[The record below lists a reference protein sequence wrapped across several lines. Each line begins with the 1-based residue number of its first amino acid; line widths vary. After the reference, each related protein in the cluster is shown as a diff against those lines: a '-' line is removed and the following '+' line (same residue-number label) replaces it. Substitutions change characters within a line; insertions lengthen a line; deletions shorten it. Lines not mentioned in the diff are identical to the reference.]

1 MNIVD
6 RNGRL
11 IESWEQHNKLFVRP
25 HRIIVS
31 PYDPDRHVWLVD
43 DGAHALYKFTRDGK
57 QLVQTIGTPRVPG
70 NDETHFARPTDIAF
84 LPDGTFFVSDGYTN
98 TRVVKFD
105 RNGKYVTSWGMRGE
119 AGKETRPYYMNTV
132 HAIVADKQR
141 RLYVS
146 DRANHRIQIFDENG
160 KFLEHWQNVPLPYSL
175 MMTDDQF
182 LWSASGQTMKFTK
195 YDLNGKAAGGVGHVR
210 RDAGRLLGR
219 ASVPRGQRGEP
230 VHCGRARRTAAEVPA
245 AAGRRPQPPH
255 RRANTRGQ
263 CHVDAL
269 DAATPHDQLPT
280 HETSGGG
287 SCLCTQAVRGRHVF
301 RGSVAM
307 RVCSMRQRIQHDV
320 RRQRVARLLSEN
332 CADSGQGVEFIGDSV
347 GDVAGCA
354 ARVAGSGATR
364 RDCFCARG
372 EPCAQSATGPAA
384 VALDDGQRRRLAVL
398 GQRLGR
404 GLLRQFA
411 TLVTP
416 DTILRWHCDLVARK
430 WTYCAATVWPT
441 GCTAGHPAPGGADGH
456 RQSAVGLHAHPRCA
470 EEPRASGRPVD
481 HREHSESRRHAT
493 VR

>member
-1 MNIVD
+1 MKQISAAFAAVIVLLATGGVVQSQAQKGGGDLTGEYELVTGWPQNWCGDGYVIGSTAGIWAEAPDRVIVFARGCLPRLENPGDLTPTRNASGFDLAQKDPVRHPRWDHIVNIVD

-195 YDLNGKAAGGVGHVR
+195 YDLNG
-210 RDAGRLLGR
+210 RLLAAWGTYG
-219 ASVPRGQRGEP
+219 AMPGGFWG
-230 VHCGRARRTAAEVPA
+230 VHQFHVDSEGSLYTADVHV
-245 AAGRRPQPPH
+245 GRPQKFRPRPGAD
-255 RRANTRGQ
+255 RNRLIGAPTRTG
-263 CHVDAL
+263 
-269 DAATPHDQLPT
+269 
-280 HETSGGG
+280 
-287 SCLCTQAVRGRHVF
+287 
-301 RGSVAM
+301 
-307 RVCSMRQRIQHDV
+307 
-320 RRQRVARLLSEN
+320 
-332 CADSGQGVEFIGDSV
+332 
-347 GDVAGCA
+347 
-354 ARVAGSGATR
+354 
-364 RDCFCARG
+364 
-372 EPCAQSATGPAA
+372 SATST
-384 VALDDGQRRRLAVL
+384 R
-398 GQRLGR
+398 
-404 GLLRQFA
+404 
-411 TLVTP
+411 
-416 DTILRWHCDLVARK
+416 
-430 WTYCAATVWPT
+430 
-441 GCTAGHPAPGGADGH
+441 
-456 RQSAVGLHAHPRCA
+456 
-470 EEPRASGRPVD
+470 
-481 HREHSESRRHAT
+481 
-493 VR
+493 